1 MNNILSLTWYVESP
15 IDFEY
20 KQYILFDY
28 LQKVDHNF
36 HEKVLSPYLLHMEK
50 LVDELQSFNA
60 SFNMLKS
67 QFDKNRYIYFENT
80 KLEGEDDSI
89 ILEIKDLV
97 EFAIPQI
104 EPRIKTGYY
113 ILKRNKQ
120 ILF

>member
-1 MNNILSLTWYVESP
+1 MSNLLSLTWYVESP

-28 LQKVDHNF
+28 LQRVDHKF
-36 HEKVLSPYLLHMEK
+36 QEKILSPYLLHMER
-50 LVDELQSFNA
+50 LIDELQSFNA

-80 KLEGEDDSI
+80 KLEGENDYI

-97 EFAIPQI
+97 EFAIPQL
-104 EPRIKTGYY
+104 EPRIRTGYL